1 MDIQAR
7 QATPI
12 EFEALRRSYMFAAQ
26 KMFED
31 YQVVKDLEQTKYNG
45 YRFDD
50 LKQSILWFISTG
62 VSLSQAILGM
72 KEIPQ
77 GKAKKLELAV
87 RVFMS
92 ATTRGPN
99 KLVEWIY
106 RNIDAISFLKE
117 AANWPDKKEDESDD
131 RFTVGPFTVHNVMGL
146 AGKDLE
152 VIKDAL
158 ARAVVL
164 IKALNVPGIDQVLY
178 GDVMIVGK
186 LKGGTVAAW
195 YYIQEDVVYVRPF
208 KHGGMDEI
216 HSIIH
221 ELGHRYIH
229 KFIDKASWYEWQKY
243 HDSVRWKKVDVN
255 LKDLAVGDEMPFKVK
270 GLKGVPVIQRIEQSA
285 FNPTSGA
292 RYIYFSDTKVY
303 PERTVHG
310 LIKNEEEQKQRY
322 PTLYAATSDA
332 EHFCEALAHRAMGK
346 LKEPNLSAF
355 KSIIDEGK
363 PGWEAAKLASK
374 VANRYLQSKG
384 WFGMPD
390 APFVQQIRDIKD
402 KVDPWIGLAIIPGN
416 PNPNMDSNHLARHT
430 IDDLPSHYGMFS
442 DYIITKP
449 TSDIR
454 AAYREAQKAVKE
466 YLDKSPLNEAD
477 TVVMAYWKDA
487 DKWAGVINYRELN

>member
-1 MDIQAR
+1 MNLVAKQV
-7 QATPI
+7 TPI
-12 EFEALRRSYMFAAQ
+12 EFEALGRSYLFAAK
-26 KMFED
+26 KMFEE
-31 YQVVKDLEQTKYNG
+31 YELVKDENQTKYNG
-45 YRFDD
+45 YRFNH
-50 LKQSILWFISTG
+50 LKQSILWFINTG
-62 VSLSQAILGM
+62 ISLSQAILAM

-77 GKAKKLELAV
+77 GKTKKLEVTV

-92 ATTRGPN
+92 ANRGPN
-99 KLVEWIY
+99 KPVEWVH
-106 RNIDAISFLKE
+106 RNIDAIAFLKE
-117 AANWPDKKEDESDD
+117 AINWPDKKEDESND
-131 RFTVGPFTVHNVMGL
+131 RFVIGPFTVHNTMGL

-152 VIKDAL
+152 GIKDAL

-255 LKDLAVGDEMPFKVK
+255 LKDLAVGDEMPFKI
-270 GLKGVPVIQRIEQSA
+270 KGVTGTPTIQSFEQMGPA
-285 FNPTSGA
+285 TKA
-292 RYIYFSDTKVY
+292 RVVYFSDTKAVS
-303 PERTVHG
+303 EHTVKKW
-310 LIKNEEEQKQRY
+310 IQESEEQLQRY
-322 PTLYAATSDA
+322 PTLYAATSPA

-374 VANRYLQSKG
+374 VAHRYLQSKG

-390 APFVQQIRDIKD
+390 SPFVDQIRDIKN
-402 KVDPWIGLAIIPGN
+402 KANPWVGLAIIPGT
-416 PNPNMDSNHLARHT
+416 PTTRLPDTQLAKNT
-430 IDDLPSHYGMFS
+430 IDNLPNYYGFYGEYLITDPKS
-442 DYIITKP
+442 DVR
-449 TSDIR
+449 SAFHD
-454 AAYREAQKAVKE
+454 AQNAVKD
-466 YLDKSPLNEAD
+466 YVAKSPLNEAE
-477 TVVMAYWKDA
+477 TVVLAYWKDA
-487 DKWAGVINYRELN
+487 DKWSGVINYHEMN